1 MEAKRNNKSILDLYG
16 VRFVAG
22 DKHYFSSLLGQC
34 FHKRQII
41 GINTGSTGNATLHLS
56 AMHNIVAGKTLAH
69 QRNAEKLATYIEGA
83 DKHFTEDPSR
93 WFQVNISAFACE
105 QSLSYNAFN
114 SPIWKVIANKL
125 PVGDKS
131 LTHFNICKHYV
142 EHYVMM
148 KKMIMGSICEAKQV
162 YTIPF
167 LSVSLD
173 LIQNAVQNKK
183 LIGVRVS
190 YIRGQDMKSWNLAVR
205 GYYPTEQEVREGKA
219 SALLI
224 NWLGYIF
231 QEYDIDPEVN
241 VLTLCTDSGSDVK
254 QALEVELPTHR
265 KWCVSHLI
273 HLALGDA
280 FGSSVDPKKTKNTE
294 IRDFITACQKVAE
307 SVNKSKLLKMKL
319 EEAIKNDFGTI
330 FKLCNSPTH
339 PWSSVEDALVCLL
352 KYWNQ
357 LIVAYNSCSLEYP
370 IKHERQ
376 LHLELHSVIYPLQ
389 YVQRVAQQTKELVVF
404 QVYMHLMHLYFGML
418 NPQNALDLYDPSL
431 TFQLKNEPSLAAHN
445 QSDRLQP
452 TSQLPTKGID
462 PGTQNV

>member
-1 MEAKRNNKSILDLYG
+1 MDEDILSEIESRRIEFKTNIHEFTQKHSLINKCRDIKVMEGKKSNKSVLDLYG

-22 DKHYFSSLLGQC
+22 DKHYFFCLLGQC

-41 GINTGSTGNATLHLS
+41 GINKGSTGNATLHLS

-69 QRNAEKLATYIEGA
+69 QRNVEKLCTYIEAA
-83 DKHFTEDPSR
+83 DKHFTEDPHR

-114 SPIWKVIANKL
+114 SPIWKVIADKL
-125 PVGDKS
+125 PVGNRT
-131 LTHFNICKHYV
+131 LTHFNVRKHYV
-142 EHYVMM
+142 EHYLTM
-148 KKMIMGSICEAKQV
+148 KNMIMGSIREAKQV

-205 GYYPTEQEVREGKA
+205 GYNPTEQEVREGKA

-224 NWLGYIF
+224 NWLGYIL

-241 VLTLCTDSGSDVK
+241 VLTSCTDSGSDVK
-254 QALEVELPTHR
+254 RALEVELPTHR
-265 KWCVSHLI
+265 EWCVSHLI

-294 IRDFITACQKVAE
+294 IRDFITACRKVAE

-319 EEAIKNDFGTI
+319 EQAMKNDFGTI
-330 FKLCNSPTH
+330 VKLRNSPTH
-339 PWSSVEDALVCLL
+339 HWSSVKDVLVHLL

-357 LIVAYNSCSLEYP
+357 LIVAYNSCSVEYP

-376 LHLELHSVIYPLQ
+376 LRSVIYPL
-389 YVQRVAQQTKELVVF
+389 
-404 QVYMHLMHLYFGML
+404 
-418 NPQNALDLYDPSL
+418 
-431 TFQLKNEPSLAAHN
+431 
-445 QSDRLQP
+445 
-452 TSQLPTKGID
+452 
-462 PGTQNV
+462 